1 MSTITSNFT
10 ATARWVPMSVEVKTK
25 TTMRLVPREG
35 DTNEVSEAN
44 TGCEVAATAFV
55 RGRLP

>member
-1 MSTITSNFT
+1 
-10 ATARWVPMSVEVKTK
+10 MSVEVKTK